1 MENIFD
7 AILFAVLVA
16 AGGLGLTSW
25 LMLFAIDKSEPA
37 EVKQR
42 AVFENGFF
50 GLAGIVVVL
59 LMWYA
64 IS

>member
-16 AGGLGLTSW
+16 TGCLGVTSW

-42 AVFENGFF
+42 SVFEYGFF
-50 GLAGIVVVL
+50 GLTGIVVMLV
-59 LMWYA
+59 MWYA

>member
-7 AILFAVLVA
+7 AILFAVLIA
-16 AGGLGLTSW
+16 AGGLGLSSW
-25 LMLFAIDKSEPA
+25 LMLFAINKSEPA

-42 AVFENGFF
+42 SVFENVFF
-50 GLAGIVVVL
+50 GLAGIIIML

>member
-7 AILFAVLVA
+7 AILFAVLIA
-16 AGGLGLTSW
+16 AGGLGLSSW
-25 LMLFAIDKSEPA
+25 LMLFAIDKSDPA
-37 EVKQR
+37 EIKQR
-42 AVFENGFF
+42 SVFENAFF
-50 GLAGIVVVL
+50 GLAGIIIMA

>member
-7 AILFAVLVA
+7 AILFAVLIA

-42 AVFENGFF
+42 AVFENGF
-50 GLAGIVVVL
+50 
-59 LMWYA
+59 
-64 IS
+64 

>member
-16 AGGLGLTSW
+16 TGCLGLASW

-42 AVFENGFF
+42 SVFEYGFF
-50 GLAGIVVVL
+50 GVTGIVTMLV
-59 LMWYA
+59 MWYA

>member
-16 AGGLGLTSW
+16 AGGLGLSSW
-25 LMLFAIDKSEPA
+25 LMLFGIEKSAPA

-42 AVFENGFF
+42 SIFEYGFF
-50 GLAGIVVVL
+50 GLTGIIVMFV
-59 LMWYA
+59 MWYA

>member
-7 AILFAVLVA
+7 AILFAVLIA
-16 AGGLGLTSW
+16 AGGLGLSSW
-25 LMLFAIDKSEPA
+25 LMLFGIDKSQPA

-42 AVFENGFF
+42 SVFEYGFF
-50 GLAGIVVVL
+50 GLAGIIIMF

>member
-7 AILFAVLVA
+7 AILFAVLIA

-37 EVKQR
+37 EIKQR
-42 AVFENGFF
+42 AVFENVFF
-50 GLAGIVVVL
+50 GLAGIIIVL

>member
-7 AILFAVLVA
+7 AILFAVLIA
-16 AGGLGLTSW
+16 AGGLGLSSW
-25 LMLFAIDKSEPA
+25 LMLLAIDKSEPA

-42 AVFENGFF
+42 SFFESVFF
-50 GLAGIVVVL
+50 GLAGIVIMF
-59 LMWYA
+59 LMWCA